1 MNNMNYRL
9 LDFEQ
14 LSVSYR
20 HRGTAPLKQNQQQNL
35 KKKMHGEYSI
45 FYLVVE
51 FNWPTFFKIAKWR
64 RVPTDDAFVYPLSRW
79 SIRRALK
86 ENY

>member
-35 KKKMHGEYSI
+35 KKKMHSEYSI
-45 FYLVVE
+45 FYLV
-51 FNWPTFFKIAKWR
+51 NWPTFLKLQNG
-64 RVPTDDAFVYPLSRW
+64 VPTDDAFVYSLSRW